1 MLACGHVQSWRH
13 GFLCLSVPQQPELVD
28 LLHQLDDLAA
38 NLEAAPV
45 ESADI
50 NDLIFSSHD
59 EQTSGQALDDVTAV
73 GGALELVGPTAEE
86 LESCKDLI
94 RFDHLYFKNGAND
107 YMYMYM

>member
-1 MLACGHVQSWRH
+1 M
-13 GFLCLSVPQQPELVD
+13 SVPQQPELVD